1 MPVYEVS
8 SPHSGRTYDVDFNGE
23 PTQQDAEY
31 AATYYDQLA
40 AQREAEKPGFS
51 FGDALSGIGDAVGGL
66 RKTLPAAYYRL
77 TEGMARPD
85 TYSHEAR
92 AAFDAESQYARDMQ
106 QESQNRLL
114 RGEASSTGDAF
125 RSAGPSLGFSAGSMA
140 AAVPVG
146 IAGGLAGAKVGGMI
160 GTAVEPGGGTAAGG
174 VLGFL
179 GGAGGAMVGAGSAA
193 YRMAGAQ
200 FLDDAFKTVGEQR
213 AARGEPWD
221 DAAKEQAYRELLP
234 LAQDSALWEAGP
246 EAIGN
251 AVGLGAGKIVLGLGK
266 PVLAGLVKS
275 ALGKFGLKAGALA
288 TGVGTE
294 LATETA
300 TQIGQGL
307 PQAQADAY
315 ARGQP
320 MSEAVNPYD
329 RPGGLGQALSDIAP
343 QTLALSALMLG
354 GGAAVKAGTL
364 PFRGK
369 QQEESAQSPSPTV
382 SPSPSPQQSTLARI
396 AAESVAPE
404 EDSGAFSAQD
414 LESDPN
420 SAVFQ
425 PLAVPPSESARA
437 PLPFPQPILQG
448 LGQPMSDPLLPPL
461 TPDESAPADKTVPDA
476 IQGVIDEPQT
486 ITGSNV
492 QMGTEMLVPP
502 PTAQAGA
509 GAGMVAAPQV
519 GDVVSY
525 EGYSGRLQQDGQRLV
540 VEVPNG
546 PVVEVADPATVQ
558 HAASD
563 TAQQIRMAE
572 LRSMPDPQVSET
584 QFMPAGNGTLS
595 LRDSSGNTYV
605 PHNDQLLRSVRTN
618 EQGQVEVLLRNTKR
632 PGQVIKLTGK
642 QAEQA
647 QDAIL
652 ASAMDVENQGGKVRY
667 GTGRGLQN
675 LQVGNRDNEGSTT
688 LPGAA
693 VDAMVNMAQSAVRAG
708 QTFAQWASNM
718 VRRFGEAV
726 RQYLAGVWQQV
737 LKSLPNNAVQNVRM
751 GRAQGTAPLSLPNSG
766 AVINPFTPS
775 DAPGWMR
782 TLFKMP
788 TIGAFRVQNLKVRQL
803 LTGSALPK
811 AMAEIVTASTRDK
824 QSIEFAASTLAN
836 DLEQAMKAH
845 SQVTGQ
851 SEQQI
856 NNLVTDV
863 LQGTVPLS
871 IILNPTLR
879 TAIRRARNL
888 LDNLSTAVGNAT
900 GGTLGQTITANL
912 GQWMRRSY
920 AAFDP
925 DAGWSFDALTEAAT
939 KNKLVAG
946 VSAAKILRDARN
958 YLRAQSPGITNGE
971 LEAQMRQLM
980 DRNLWE
986 EALTGSGNGVHKDV
1000 TSLMKRK
1007 DIAPEILAL
1016 MGEERNPVKKLL
1028 GSAKWQAQYIAK
1040 HDNQVKLRD
1049 LGLAMGMMSTTQ
1061 EGRFTE
1067 AVGEDSRSSGF
1078 AVNGK
1083 SVYTTPELKAAL
1095 NQTVGVIPTE
1105 HLGGS
1110 LMKLVYWLGGQA
1122 KLNKVA
1128 LNPDSWLVNLMGNV
1142 TGLAMTGALSPFA
1155 PMRLFQNSRKAIEL
1169 MRAGKKQAAA
1179 GTQAQVQNDLMRG
1192 MMAKLT
1198 AAGVADS
1205 SMNAAMVEDAL
1216 NKSLVQFIEKH
1227 DVWNGAVGAVKL
1239 AVVGQALAKPFGVVG
1254 RAVGGAV
1261 GGVAGYMIGNERV
1274 QNVQEAVAKWTM
1286 QNPDRFGKIVE
1297 FLDNHTTLLAAG
1309 MTPDQ
1314 AFAKATAKTLNTMPD
1329 YSKLPPVLRQFSR
1342 LGVIGSFIAFQWEVY
1357 RNSFHNAKYIVEELG
1372 SGNRALMEKGAR
1384 RLLGMSSVYA
1394 LALGGLQA
1402 LLGNDA
1408 GDDDKDEAYRRA
1420 LGKPWEKFTRL
1431 AYTRLDTEKASFYNT
1446 SYLLPQVTLTNII
1459 RAAMEGK
1466 DFPQAMEFVGST
1478 LHNQF
1483 LESGIH
1489 ADPLIALL
1497 FNIDKGGQ
1505 KASTEEG
1512 WRATVERMAE
1522 VLAPMTPGAADKF
1535 ERILRSKEVMNQP
1548 RWDREFSVEEEMK
1561 RLLGIRQSTYSHDRR
1576 IAGRLSEFNNR
1587 KRDIAATAAQVYGST
1602 GKAKA
1607 DVWGQ
1612 QQQQQAAQRASERLA
1627 TLKAE
1632 YDQFVIDLGT
1642 LGFTPYQIQR
1652 FRKDAGTSPN
1662 WRAYTITPDGIKQP
1676 VTR

>member
-1 MPVYEVS
+1 MPLYDLT
-8 SPHSGRTYDVDFNGE
+8 SPASGQTYRVNFDGD
-23 PTQQDAEY
+23 PQDADIEEAVRSFDAEEFAARGGEGDPNAAMQQGPVGTTANAIPQSLGSSLFTVPLKGIAQGLD
-31 AATYYDQLA
+31 AATDYVSQVTGLKKGGFFADAAKDYENLQAETERTFPTNPFNPKAKTVGSGIGQGMGMLAGGVAAKALGATASTLTAAPLAIGAASGMGQGIDTAKEIGVQNPLDQLA
-40 AQREAEKPGFS
+40 MGLLYGGVEVLTEKLGGFGNQAATEALLAPIKKNAAQLLKQAAKTTLSESGEEVLAEGAQALITRAYADEDPARPGFTKT
-51 FGDALSGIGDAVGGL
+51 GVELPKLD
-66 RKTLPAAYYRL
+66 RKLMDR
-77 TEGMARPD
+77 M
-85 TYSHEAR
+85 
-92 AAFDAESQYARDMQ
+92 
-106 QESQNRLL
+106 
-114 RGEASSTGDAF
+114 
-125 RSAGPSLGFSAGSMA
+125 
-140 AAVPVG
+140 
-146 IAGGLAGAKVGGMI
+146 GLAALGG
-160 GTAVEPGGGTAAGG
+160 AAGG
-174 VLGFL
+174 SVF
-179 GGAGGAMVGAGSAA
+179 AGV
-193 YRMAGAQ
+193 
-200 FLDDAFKTVGEQR
+200 
-213 AARGEPWD
+213 
-221 DAAKEQAYRELLP
+221 
-234 LAQDSALWEAGP
+234 
-246 EAIGN
+246 
-251 AVGLGAGKIVLGLGK
+251 
-266 PVLAGLVKS
+266 
-275 ALGKFGLKAGALA
+275 
-288 TGVGTE
+288 
-294 LATETA
+294 
-300 TQIGQGL
+300 
-307 PQAQADAY
+307 
-315 ARGQP
+315 
-320 MSEAVNPYD
+320 
-329 RPGGLGQALSDIAP
+329 
-343 QTLALSALMLG
+343 QTLADIQQPPALP
-354 GGAAVKAGTL
+354 AD
-364 PFRGK
+364 
-369 QQEESAQSPSPTV
+369 AQPTTAQRNRRPV
-382 SPSPSPQQSTLARI
+382 EVVPAPPLSTLARI

-404 EDSGAFSAQD
+404 GDTGAFTAEDVANLEAEGSAGTPARMDAAPESAQSSV
-414 LESDPN
+414 L
-420 SAVFQ
+420 SAQ
-425 PLAVPPSESARA
+425 TQRPL
-437 PLPFPQPILQG
+437 PQPILQN
-448 LGQPMSDPLLPPL
+448 LGQPMSDPLPSNASVTKDSGPTADQAAQQAPGAGLSPATGSFSYNL
-461 TPDESAPADKTVPDA
+461 TSPTTGQTYTVEFDREPQDTDIEEAVAALDAEASASAQTSESAPTSAEFQPLAVPSPTQEA
-476 IQGVIDEPQT
+476 PTAETAQPESPATGVRFKAAVKVLTTQGVDEQT
-486 ITGSNV
+486 
-492 QMGTEMLVPP
+492 
-502 PTAQAGA
+502 
-509 GAGMVAAPQV
+509 
-519 GDVVSY
+519 
-525 EGYSGRLQQDGQRLV
+525 
-540 VEVPNG
+540 
-546 PVVEVADPATVQ
+546 
-558 HAASD
+558 AASLAPLLARFLPEGID
-563 TAQQIRMAE
+563 MEAFRDRVLSEFEAIGGKIPNAITKRYVEQAAAYEAQGYTPAE
-572 LRSMPDPQVSET
+572 AATHAENARAANQEDVDAANAQNASMRQGLKNLNV
-584 QFMPAGNGTLS
+584 NGTTAGFANAQILS
-595 LRDSSGNTYV
+595 EAADLIRNGITDF
-605 PHNDQLLRSVRTN
+605 TN
-618 EQGQVEVLLRNTKR
+618 WSRAM
-632 PGQVIKLTGK
+632 LT
-642 QAEQA
+642 
-647 QDAIL
+647 
-652 ASAMDVENQGGKVRY
+652 RF
-667 GTGRGLQN
+667 GRGIQ
-675 LQVGNRDNEGSTT
+675 E
-688 LPGAA
+688 
-693 VDAMVNMAQSAVRAG
+693 
-708 QTFAQWASNM
+708 
-718 VRRFGEAV
+718 
-726 RQYLAGVWQQV
+726 YLAGVWQQV

-751 GRAQGTAPLSLPNSG
+751 GRTQGTAPLSLANSG

-824 QSIEFAASTLAN
+824 QSIEYAAAALAN

-925 DAGWSFDALTEAAT
+925 DAGWSFDALTEAA
-939 KNKLVAG
+939 KKGKLVAG
-946 VSAAKILRDARN
+946 VSAAKILKDARN
-958 YLRAQSPGITNGE
+958 YLRTQTPGITNGE

-986 EALTGSGNGVHKDV
+986 EALAGSGAGVRKDV

-1028 GSAKWQAQYIAK
+1028 GSTKWQAQYIAK

-1049 LGLAMGMMSTTQ
+1049 LGLQLGMMSPTQ
-1061 EGRFTE
+1061 TGRFTE
-1067 AVGEDSRSSGF
+1067 AMGEDRSTSGF

-1105 HLGGS
+1105 DLGGS
-1110 LMKLVYWLGGQA
+1110 LIKLIYWLGGQA

-1169 MRAGKKQAAA
+1169 MRAGQKQSAA

-1205 SMNAAMVEDAL
+1205 SMNAALVEDAL

-1239 AVVGQALAKPFGVVG
+1239 AVIGQALAVPFGVTG
-1254 RAVGGAV
+1254 RVVGGAV
-1261 GGVAGYMIGNERV
+1261 GGAAGYFIGNERV

-1342 LGVIGSFIAFQWEVY
+1342 LGVVGSFIAFQWEVY

-1446 SYLLPQVTLTNII
+1446 SYLLPQVTLTNLI

-1478 LHNQF
+1478 LQNQF

-1497 FNIDKGGQ
+1497 FNIDRGGQ

-1512 WRATVERMAE
+1512 WRATVERLAE

-1535 ERILRSKEVMNQP
+1535 ERILRSKEVLNQP

-1561 RLLGIRQSTYSHDRR
+1561 RLLGIRQSTYAHDRR

-1587 KRDIAATAAQVYGST
+1587 KRDIAASAAQVYGST

-1612 QQQQQAAQRASERLA
+1612 QQQQEAAQRASERLA

-1662 WRAYTITPDGIKQP
+1662 WRPYGITPDGIKQP